1 MKTCGITAIFSGVF
15 SRWTGI
21 LPGHTISNIQKPTP
35 ACCSFSLMNAPKND
49 INCDPEVLADL
60 LTIGMIDRF
69 VAEFKLAAS
78 QADTPK
84 VPELITQINKY
95 LDAQLVSQKR
105 MKSRLEY
112 SDSGDVSPS
121 RVDVVTPCK
130 FVGAGW
136 PSRRTIFI

>member
-1 MKTCGITAIFSGVF
+1 
-15 SRWTGI
+15 
-21 LPGHTISNIQKPTP
+21 
-35 ACCSFSLMNAPKND
+35 MNAPKNK

-78 QADTPK
+78 QVDTPK
-84 VPELITQINKY
+84 VPELITQINNY
-95 LDAQLVSQKR
+95 LDAQLVSKKR

-112 SDSGDVSPS
+112 SDSGDISPS